1 MQKCATNR
9 PDERKRGY
17 RVINEQDIDM
27 RNRVDRHGIME
38 EWSCPKQCHDV
49 PRNLQPIGVY
59 KSSKYTSSVRSMSF
73 DHIWSSQRDDE
84 HFLPPIRLVLHPDI
98 NGSKTVPAARPR
110 SEEWP
115 LPRTIQKP
123 QGLRRGGKLQRLFGR
138 LQLPPDDN
146 RDCSVQYT
154 MRRGRGGSLTE
165 RGPGHVI
172 AQARIEQF
180 RQMKPQGKY
189 DLQRSKSLLG
199 RTEDQI
205 SKTSEVGT
213 LPSHG
218 NAFGTLPSHGNAAR
232 HRSSAHLP
240 GTQGGNDEAGDGEEG
255 LFEGQAAHRKGS
267 IETGRTSATSV
278 RHAVYHDQTYNSSSH
293 TYSSMGDTLPQPGTS
308 LTATEWK
315 TLHQDKVGH
324 PAHSEQP
331 AQAEHPE
338 ALALASKS
346 SDRRGSDNGSQ
357 STVQTWAPWCRL
369 RACGESRRACST
381 GQARHTEGHQ
391 ALGRRNRARQE
402 GPSAWRSRK
411 EG

>member
-1 MQKCATNR
+1 
-9 PDERKRGY
+9 
-17 RVINEQDIDM
+17 
-27 RNRVDRHGIME
+27 
-38 EWSCPKQCHDV
+38 
-49 PRNLQPIGVY
+49 
-59 KSSKYTSSVRSMSF
+59 
-73 DHIWSSQRDDE
+73 
-84 HFLPPIRLVLHPDI
+84 
-98 NGSKTVPAARPR
+98 
-110 SEEWP
+110 
-115 LPRTIQKP
+115 
-123 QGLRRGGKLQRLFGR
+123 
-138 LQLPPDDN
+138 
-146 RDCSVQYT
+146 
-154 MRRGRGGSLTE
+154 LTE

-346 SDRRGSDNGSQ
+346 SDRRGSDNGQPEHSADLGALVPTK
-357 STVQTWAPWCRL
+357 SL
-369 RACGESRRACST
+369 RGEPESLQYRPGKAHGRTPSLGQEEPSKAGGALGMEKQERGLKAEEQRRATEERRAAEEMSI
-381 GQARHTEGHQ
+381 AREGISKEEESHRISSSRALSGERVTETQ
-391 ALGRRNRARQE
+391 
-402 GPSAWRSRK
+402 RSQTHRC
-411 EG
+411 